1 MIKLDIVK
9 SLNYFDLQCNLT
21 LGNEI
26 VALQSSSGSGKTT
39 ILDCITGI
47 KTPDIGIIEIDNKIV
62 FSSSENIN
70 LPIKD
75 RHVGYLFQNYA
86 LFPHM
91 TVEENILFGVK
102 NQKDYDIS
110 YIKYITETFKIE
122 HLKDRKPN
130 EISGGEKQRV
140 ALARALAI
148 KPNVLML
155 DEPFAALDK
164 VTKEVVYKEFIE
176 YKKQFKMSILLVTH
190 DPYEAK
196 LLADRSIII
205 NEGVLVKSK
214 NAFNI
219 VQNSL

>member
-1 MIKLDIVK
+1 MIKMDIVK
-9 SLNYFDLQCNLT
+9 SLNNFDLKCKLN
-21 LGNEI
+21 LGNEV
-26 VALQSSSGSGKTT
+26 VALQGSSGSGKTT
-39 ILDCITGI
+39 ILDCIAGI
-47 KTPDIGIIEIDNKIV
+47 KNPNKGIIKIDNKTV
-62 FSSSENIN
+62 FSSSKNIN

-75 RHVGYLFQNYA
+75 RHIGYLFQNYA

-102 NQKDYDIS
+102 NQKNYDIS

-130 EISGGEKQRV
+130 QISGGEKQRV

-155 DEPFAALDK
+155 DEPFSSLDK
-164 VTKEVVYKEFIE
+164 DTKEVVYKEFME
-176 YKKQFKMSILLVTH
+176 YKKKFKISIILVTH
-190 DPYEAK
+190 NSYEAE

-205 NEGVLVKSK
+205 HEGVLVKS
-214 NAFNI
+214 NDAFNI
-219 VQNSL
+219 V

>member
-21 LGNEI
+21 LGNEV
-26 VALQSSSGSGKTT
+26 VALQGSSGSGKTT
-39 ILDCITGI
+39 ILDCIAGI
-47 KTPDIGIIEIDNKIV
+47 KTPDKGIIKIDNKIV

-75 RHVGYLFQNYA
+75 RHIGYLFQNYA

-91 TVEENILFGVK
+91 TVEDNILFGVK

-110 YIKYITETFKIE
+110 YINYIIETFKIE

-155 DEPFAALDK
+155 DEPFSALDK
-164 VTKEVVYKEFIE
+164 ATKEAVYKEFME
-176 YKKQFKMSILLVTH
+176 YKKQFKMSIFWLL
-190 DPYEAK
+190 
-196 LLADRSIII
+196 II
-205 NEGVLVKSK
+205 LMK
-214 NAFNI
+214 
-219 VQNSL
+219 QNCLRIGP

>member
-9 SLNYFDLQCNLT
+9 SLNYFDLHCNLT
-21 LGNEI
+21 LGNEV
-26 VALQSSSGSGKTT
+26 VALQGSSGSGKTT
-39 ILDCITGI
+39 ILDCIAGI
-47 KTPDIGIIEIDNKIV
+47 KTPDKGIIKIDNKIV

-75 RHVGYLFQNYA
+75 RHIGYLFQNYV

-91 TVEENILFGVK
+91 TVEDNILFGVK

-110 YIKYITETFKIE
+110 YINYIIETFKIE

-155 DEPFAALDK
+155 DEPFSALDK
-164 VTKEVVYKEFIE
+164 ATKEAVYKEFMK
-176 YKKQFKMSILLVTH
+176 YKKQFKMSIFLVTH
-190 DPYEAK
+190 NPYEAE

-205 NEGVLVKSK
+205 NDGVLVKS
-214 NAFNI
+214 NDAFNI
-219 VQNSL
+219 V